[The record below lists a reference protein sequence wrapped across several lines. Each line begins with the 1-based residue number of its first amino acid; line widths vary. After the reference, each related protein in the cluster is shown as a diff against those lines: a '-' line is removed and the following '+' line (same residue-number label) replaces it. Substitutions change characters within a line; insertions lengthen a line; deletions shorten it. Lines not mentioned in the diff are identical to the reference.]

1 MRIVPLGDDPIGDL
15 NENRVLNTDRI
26 LYCLNKGDRIPI
38 QCMAILR
45 DPKRPKKR
53 ERSDFQEISFPS
65 LVTEKDELIE
75 KAKKNYDAYLRTL
88 DVAQLKQ
95 ELMRPYWIQ

>member
-1 MRIVPLGDDPIGDL
+1 MRIVPLGDNSIG
-15 NENRVLNTDRI
+15 VLNPDRI
-26 LYCLNKGDRIPI
+26 LYCLNRGDRIPI

>member
-15 NENRVLNTDRI
+15 NVNKVLNPERI
-26 LYCLNKGDRIPI
+26 LYCINRGDRIPI

-45 DPKRPKKR
+45 DPKKPKKR
-53 ERSDFQEISFPS
+53 KRSDFQEISFPS

-88 DVAQLKQ
+88 DNTQLKQ
-95 ELMRPYWIQ
+95 EVMRSYFQ